1 MLIISRNI
9 TSTKKTSRES
19 RKNSRR
25 AEEVPDHS
33 FVSYRRTPQPVESAQ
48 SVSYGYRAK
57 SADGRADK
65 KWKMDKVSKPRG
77 IGPTG
82 SATSQE
88 DSDEPVIFRD
98 LNITKSRIY
107 TSNLVLEKVRS

>member
-1 MLIISRNI
+1 MRNNVWCSLLRALIIITSRNLP
-9 TSTKKTSRES
+9 RES
-19 RKNSRR
+19 RKSSRR

-33 FVSYRRTPQPVESAQ
+33 FVSYRRSPQPVESAP
-48 SVSYGYRAK
+48 SAPYGYRTK

-77 IGPTG
+77 SGPTG

-98 LNITKSRIY
+98 
-107 TSNLVLEKVRS
+107 

>member
-1 MLIISRNI
+1 M
-9 TSTKKTSRES
+9 
-19 RKNSRR
+19 
-25 AEEVPDHS
+25 PDHS
-33 FVSYRRTPQPVESAQ
+33 FVNYRRSPQPVESAP
-48 SVSYGYRAK
+48 SAPYGYRTK

-77 IGPTG
+77 VGPTG

-98 LNITKSRIY
+98 LNVTKSRIY
-107 TSNLVLEKVRS
+107 TNNLVLEKVRS